1 MNIKILLKAMSYMFL
16 PTLAVLVMLLVGF
29 FDPVAMWEF
38 IKSNNGW
45 AIFIRVVIFIIEI
58 VCVVILYYKYA
69 EENSISEAQSV
80 NSPED
85 DLKDGWG
92 VSSYK
97 QVEDLGKDWGHKD
110 SYIIYN
116 TKSPNVKI
124 VKRVP
129 KPIDIF

>member
-1 MNIKILLKAMSYMFL
+1 MNIKILLKAMSHMFL
-16 PTLAVLVMLLVGF
+16 PTLAVLIMLLVGF
-29 FDPVAMWEF
+29 LDPVAMWEF
-38 IKSNNGW
+38 IKSNDNW

-58 VCVVILYYKYA
+58 VCVVILYYRYA
-69 EENSISEAQSV
+69 EEDSISEAQNT

-97 QVEDLGKDWGHKD
+97 QVEDLGRTWTNKD

-129 KPIDIF
+129 KPINIV